1 MRRGDGA
8 AIRRPRAYLFQTA
21 MNLIRN
27 KRERDR
33 CRRVHAHVGLDD
45 VGDPGLIGTVPSAET
60 VVAAR
65 QDMAAVM
72 AVLDGLPQEVRAVFW
87 LKRCLGY
94 SYKEIADRLGIPVR
108 RVNKHM

>member
-1 MRRGDGA
+1 M
-8 AIRRPRAYLFQTA
+8 FQTA

-33 CRRVHAHVGLDD
+33 CRRVHGHVGLDEL
-45 VGDPGLIGTVPSAET
+45 GDPGLVGTTPSAET

-72 AVLDGLPQEVRAVFW
+72 SVLDELPQEVRAVF
-87 LKRCLGY
+87 
-94 SYKEIADRLGIPVR
+94 
-108 RVNKHM
+108 